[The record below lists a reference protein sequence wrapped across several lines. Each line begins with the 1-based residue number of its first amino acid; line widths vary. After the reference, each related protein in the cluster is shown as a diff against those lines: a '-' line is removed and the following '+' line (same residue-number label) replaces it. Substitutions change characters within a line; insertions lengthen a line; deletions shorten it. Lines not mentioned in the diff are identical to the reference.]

1 MTEPEPLID
10 KWRPHQAMIKM
21 CFQAL
26 VMVVLGLMAPVRA
39 EEVSVEDWSQH
50 VMGAKG
56 VPLGWTRY
64 ETMGG
69 RPAYDFAVVEDE
81 GHRALFLR
89 SRNEHS
95 TIAKQIRIDLRAT
108 PILEWA
114 WKVVRLPVGA
124 DIRTKETSDL
134 TAHIFVIWPRFPAML
149 RARLIGYVWDTS
161 APAQTI
167 EKSRKTGTVH
177 FFVLRS
183 GPAQLNQWLTER
195 RNVYEDYRKVFGE
208 DPEDPPAIALSI
220 DTNDTRSETEA
231 LIGRIVFTSL
241 SGSTRLSR

>member
-1 MTEPEPLID
+1 MMKTCI
-10 KWRPHQAMIKM
+10 HAV
-21 CFQAL
+21 A
-26 VMVVLGLMAPVRA
+26 MVVLGLISPAIA
-39 EEVSVEDWSQH
+39 EVVPVEDWSQH
-50 VMGAKG
+50 AVGAKG

-64 ETMGG
+64 ETIGG

-81 GHRALFLR
+81 GRRALLLK

-95 TIAKQIRIDLRAT
+95 TIAKEIRVDLRAT
-108 PILEWA
+108 PILEWT
-114 WKVVRLPVGA
+114 WKALRLPVGA
-124 DIRTKETSDL
+124 DIRTRETSDL
-134 TAHIFVIWPRFPAML
+134 TAHIYVIWPRFPAML

-208 DPEDPPAIALSI
+208 HPEVPRAIALSI
-220 DTNDTRSETEA
+220 DTNDTRSLAEA
-231 LIGRIVFTSL
+231 LIGRVIFTNRF
-241 SGSTRLSR
+241 GSARLSR

>member
-1 MTEPEPLID
+1 MMKTCI
-10 KWRPHQAMIKM
+10 HAV
-21 CFQAL
+21 A
-26 VMVVLGLMAPVRA
+26 MVVLGLISPAIPEV
-39 EEVSVEDWSQH
+39 VSVEDWSQH
-50 VMGAKG
+50 AVGAKG

-64 ETMGG
+64 ETIGG

-81 GHRALFLR
+81 GRRALLLK

-95 TIAKQIRIDLRAT
+95 TIAKEIRVDLRAT
-108 PILEWA
+108 PILEWT
-114 WKVVRLPVGA
+114 WKALRLPVGA
-124 DIRTKETSDL
+124 DIRTRETSDL
-134 TAHIFVIWPRFPAML
+134 TAHIYVIWPRFPAML

-195 RNVYEDYRKVFGE
+195 RNVYEDYRYALGGGGPHRE
-208 DPEDPPAIALSI
+208 HHLHEPLRERPAEPIA
-220 DTNDTRSETEA
+220 
-231 LIGRIVFTSL
+231 
-241 SGSTRLSR
+241 